1 MKYRGYGSA
10 AVITASLLFSLD
22 GLLRRQLYSLP
33 PSVIVFWE
41 HVLGFLILA
50 PIVFLSFK
58 HFRKLTIK
66 QWRAIIGVSFLSG
79 ALGTILYTSA
89 LTKIQFIPFSV
100 VVLLQQLQPIFAIA
114 AAAVLLKE
122 PLTKKFF
129 GLSAVALAAAYF
141 VSFPNLTV
149 NWSTGNG
156 TLIAALF
163 AVGAAIA
170 WGSSTAF
177 SKYALKGT
185 SSIHVTAA
193 RFGITPFFALGFV
206 FVFGGGGSLLAI
218 QPVQWLYLVAI
229 TFSTGL
235 VALAIYYFGLKRI
248 PASRATIL
256 ELTWPLSAVVIG
268 YIFLDQGLSPTQIL
282 GMVVLMTTVYFIA
295 RDAQKLAA
303 KEPDKVPESLSRK
316 A

>member
-1 MKYRGYGSA
+1 MKYRSFGSA

-33 PSVIVFWE
+33 PSVVVFWE
-41 HVLGFLILA
+41 HVIGLIILA
-50 PIVFLSFK
+50 PIVLFSFK
-58 HFRKLTIK
+58 QFKKLTVK

-89 LTKIQFIPFSV
+89 LGMIKYIPFSV
-100 VVLLQQLQPIFAIA
+100 IVLLQQLQPIFAIA
-114 AAAVLLKE
+114 AAAILLKE

-129 GLSAVALAAAYF
+129 TLAAVALVAAYF

-163 AVGAAIA
+163 ALGAAVA

-185 SSIHVTAA
+185 SSLHVTAA
-193 RFGITPFFALGFV
+193 RFAITPLFALLFV
-206 FVFGGGGSLLAI
+206 GLLGVSDSMFTV
-218 QPVQWLYLVAI
+218 QPVQWRYLLAI
-229 TFSTGL
+229 SFSTGM

-256 ELTWPLSAVVIG
+256 ELTWPLSAVIIG
-268 YIFLDQGLSPTQIL
+268 YAFW
-282 GMVVLMTTVYFIA
+282 
-295 RDAQKLAA
+295 A
-303 KEPDKVPESLSRK
+303 KASHQLKS
-316 A
+316 